1 MEIKFSSEE
10 LEIQKVVRTFVK
22 KDLLPIA
29 HEVDEQGTLPD
40 PVKERFLSMGLLKS
54 FFPEAYGGAG
64 GSFTGFIIAL
74 KELSYASLTP
84 SWMLFENF
92 MLAFPL
98 LEYGPDF
105 LRTGYLERLVSMK
118 SAGALAFTEPDTGSD
133 PEQLKTAAKK
143 VDGGW
148 IVNGAKRFIT
158 HSGFCDQM
166 ILFAKTGN
174 VARTARRVGKHR
186 ATVQSRIR
194 PELVEGFR
202 QDGVKRTG

>member
-1 MEIKFSSEE
+1 MEIKFSFEE
-10 LEIQKVVRTFVK
+10 LEIQKAVRTFVK

-29 HEVDEQGTLPD
+29 NELDEKGTLPD
-40 PVKERFLSMGLLKS
+40 SVKERFLSMGLLKS

-105 LRTGYLERLVSMK
+105 LRTTYLERLVSMK

-148 IVNGAKRFIT
+148 LLNGT
-158 HSGFCDQM
+158 
-166 ILFAKTGN
+166 
-174 VARTARRVGKHR
+174 
-186 ATVQSRIR
+186 
-194 PELVEGFR
+194 
-202 QDGVKRTG
+202 